1 MGKYENLMEPN
12 CIRTNSGIYIDPL
25 NPVPEKIAIEDIAHA
40 LAAIP
45 RFGGHLSVPYSVAQ
59 HCCAVCDM
67 LDDDLALEGLL
78 HDASEAYLLDI
89 PSPVKCR
96 IPGYKEA
103 ENRLSSIISTK
114 YGVGFPFHQ
123 KVKEADE
130 RALLDEWV
138 GLMLYKR
145 LTAWRFFKAKYEFL
159 ERFTKYGKQ

>member
-12 CIRTNSGIYIDPL
+12 SIRTNSGIYIDPL
-25 NPVPEKIAIEDIAHA
+25 NPVPEKILIEDVAHA

-45 RFGGHLSVPYSVAQ
+45 RFGGHLNKPYSVAQ
-59 HCCAVCDM
+59 HCCMVCDM

-89 PSPVKCR
+89 PSPVKKR

-103 ENRLSSIISTK
+103 EDRLSSIIAMK

-130 RALLDEWV
+130 RALLDEWI
-138 GLMLYKR
+138 GLALYNR
-145 LTAWRFFKAKYEFL
+145 IESWSWIKAKYEFL
-159 ERFTKYGKQ
+159 ERFSKYGKH